1 MSKNKNGTV
10 AVLDQ
15 PTLNV
20 ADFDAID
27 VDVLVAESE
36 SAPIVV
42 NVNAAPSEEA
52 AKVEA
57 LVQTFDSVFASDPL
71 RDEWRAFGEKGR
83 ELSDPRDMAP
93 ESVAFGAMLY
103 NLQCREKNLTPTNYD
118 RAKVM
123 AKGKTVLSLCGC
135 AESFN
140 RPNEIIGIFFVA
152 RLDRSVPGEEGKP
165 RSFIGEQ
172 IDAEWF
178 GGNISREVL
187 RVLVR
192 CIDRV
197 SKKDE
202 NDVFDYKPGMESVSR
217 EMIIRLRK
225 KELSVAQVGALIDY
239 HEKRIAQEKEHAAR
253 SVMSIEQIK
262 ALDAQ
267 GIAAKKEANL
277 SKLRQ
282 LVRDAQQ
289 HAVKECGHGQDA
301 LRDFMA
307 NQGVIPPSGRPTPR
321 ELAETMTP
329 GEAKAL
335 VQALVQLYVTRP
347 DRLQVFKAL
356 YATCK
361 AVVDQMKAAQE
372 PVRKTA

>member
-1 MSKNKNGTV
+1 M
-10 AVLDQ
+10 AQ
-15 PTLNV
+15 P
-20 ADFDAID
+20 I
-27 VDVLVAESE
+27 E
-36 SAPIVV
+36 V

-52 AKVEA
+52 SKVEA
-57 LVQTFDSVFASDPL
+57 LVQTFDSVFANDPL
-71 RDEWRAFGEKGR
+71 RDEWRQFGEKGR

-103 NLQCREKNLTPTNYD
+103 GLQMLEKNLKPTSYD

-140 RPNEIIGIFFVA
+140 RPNEIIGIYFVA

-165 RSFIGEQ
+165 RSFIGESV
-172 IDAEWF
+172 DAEWF

-197 SKKDE
+197 SKKNE
-202 NDVFDYKPGMESVSR
+202 NDVFEYKPGMESVSR
-217 EMIIRLRK
+217 EMILRLRK
-225 KELSVAQVGALIDY
+225 NELSVSQVGALIDY
-239 HEKRIAQEKEHAAR
+239 HEKRLAQEKEHAAR
-253 SVMSIEQIK
+253 SVMSAEQIK

-267 GIAAKKEANL
+267 GVAAKKEGNL

-301 LRDFMA
+301 FRDFMA
-307 NQGVIPPSGRPTPR
+307 NQGVIPGSTRPTPR
-321 ELAETMTP
+321 ELAESMTP

-335 VQALVQLYVTRP
+335 VQELVKLYTVRP
-347 DRLQVFKAL
+347 DRLHVFKAL

-372 PVRKTA
+372 PVRKSA

>member
-1 MSKNKNGTV
+1 
-10 AVLDQ
+10 
-15 PTLNV
+15 
-20 ADFDAID
+20 
-27 VDVLVAESE
+27 
-36 SAPIVV
+36 
-42 NVNAAPSEEA
+42 
-52 AKVEA
+52 
-57 LVQTFDSVFASDPL
+57 
-71 RDEWRAFGEKGR
+71 
-83 ELSDPRDMAP
+83 
-93 ESVAFGAMLY
+93 MLY
-103 NLQCREKNLTPTNYD
+103 NLQCKEKNLTPTSYD

-123 AKGKTVLSLCGC
+123 AKGKNVLSLCGC

-140 RPNEIIGIFFVA
+140 RPNEIIGIYFVA

-192 CIDRV
+192 CIERV

-202 NDVFDYKPGMESVSR
+202 NDVFEYKPGMESVSR

-225 KELSVAQVGALIDY
+225 NELSVAQVGALIDY
-239 HEKRIAQEKEHAAR
+239 HEKRIAQEKDHAAR
-253 SVMSIEQIK
+253 SVMSSEQIK

-267 GIAAKKEANL
+267 GVAAKKEANL

-282 LVRDAQQ
+282 LVRDAQD
-289 HAVKECGHGQDA
+289 HAVKACGHGQDA
-301 LRDFMA
+301 FRDFMA
-307 NQGVIPPSGRPTPR
+307 NQGVIPPSARPTPR
-321 ELAETMTP
+321 ELAESMTP

-335 VQALVQLYVTRP
+335 VQELVQLYTVRP

-361 AVVDQMKAAQE
+361 SVVDQMKSAAQE
-372 PVRKTA
+372 PLRKTG